1 MTTLRAGMRPDGRP
15 LNNNDMPWQ
24 SFAKMNDTELKA
36 LFMYL
41 RSLPPVSP

>member
-1 MTTLRAGMRPDGRP
+1 
-15 LNNNDMPWQ
+15 MPWQ

-41 RSLPPVSP
+41 RTLPPAETKK